1 MALFNHLF
9 PYSNFHDINLDW
21 IISII
26 KSIDPAVIQ
35 ALQELTPDI
44 IEQVTQKVN
53 EAQAAA
59 IAAQSSASEANT
71 ASENAATSAT
81 EAAQEATEASADA
94 ALANADAV
102 RAENAANSAEQKANT
117 AVSNALAVSIYGVVQ
132 SSYAT
137 IGDAQVYKSGN
148 VFTLFLACTINSK
161 NTSGTTTDIG
171 TVEYFPGTSGNR
183 RFTGNFWRSG
193 SPSAIGTVTISTN
206 GVISVNNGNFET
218 GDVLYI
224 DTAFMA

>member
-9 PYSNFHDINLDW
+9 PYTNLHDINLDW

-71 ASENAATSAT
+71 AKENAATSAAEAEKDAT
-81 EAAQEATEASADA
+81 EAAADA

-102 RAENAANSAEQKANT
+102 RAENAANNAAN
-117 AVSNALAVSIYGVVQ
+117 AVADALAVKSFGITSSAHASIGNAQILQ
-132 SSYAT
+132 SGKTITFYLAGTMTGKAT
-137 IGDAQVYKSGN
+137 EA
-148 VFTLFLACTINSK
+148 
-161 NTSGTTTDIG
+161 
-171 TVEYFPGTSGNR
+171 
-183 RFTGNFWRSG
+183 RSDV
-193 SPSAIGTVTISTN
+193 GTVTNFPTLTSTRRFCVWFWRGGAPTAVGTAEISTD
-206 GVISVNNGNFET
+206 GILSVNNANFEI
-218 GDVLYI
+218 GDILYI
-224 DTAFMA
+224 DTAFMI

>member
-9 PYSNFHDINLDW
+9 PYSNLHDINLDW

-35 ALQELTPDI
+35 ALQQLTPDI

-71 ASENAATSAT
+71 AKENAATSAA
-81 EAAQEATEASADA
+81 EAAADA
-94 ALANADAV
+94 TLANADAV
-102 RAENAANSAEQKANT
+102 RAENAANNAANVV
-117 AVSNALAVSIYGVVQ
+117 ADALAVKSFGVT
-132 SSYAT
+132 SSAHASV
-137 IGDAQVYKSGN
+137 GDAQILQSGKTI
-148 VFTLFLACTINSK
+148 TLYLA
-161 NTSGTTTDIG
+161 GTL
-171 TVEYFPGTSGNR
+171 
-183 RFTGNFWRSG
+183 TGKAAGERTEV
-193 SPSAIGTVTISTN
+193 GTVTNFPTLTSGRRFCGWFWRGGAPTAVGTAEISTD
-206 GVISVNNGNFET
+206 GILSVNNANFEI

-224 DTAFMA
+224 DTAFMI

>member
-9 PYSNFHDINLDW
+9 PYTNLHDINLDW

-35 ALQELTPDI
+35 ALQQLTPDI

-71 ASENAATSAT
+71 AKENAATSAAEAEKDAT
-81 EAAQEATEASADA
+81 EAAANA

-102 RAENAANSAEQKANT
+102 RAENARIAVENSLTPTMVNVTPSDHLTSVTLCYSIVSGHT
-117 AVSNALAVSIYGVVQ
+117 ATFLIDATLSSKGSEYWTPVATLPHSVVGT
-132 SSYAT
+132 SF
-137 IGDAQVYKSGN
+137 GWG
-148 VFTLFLACTINSK
+148 LL
-161 NTSGTTTDIG
+161 SGTTRIKTKIENNVVS
-171 TVEYFPGTSGNR
+171 VESD
-183 RFTGNFWRSG
+183 
-193 SPSAIGTVTISTN
+193 TISTVPQ
-206 GVISVNNGNFET
+206 GMLIFDLT
-218 GDVLYI
+218 YY
-224 DTAFMA
+224 TA

>member
-9 PYSNFHDINLDW
+9 PYTNLHDINLDW

-35 ALQELTPDI
+35 ALQQLTPDI

-71 ASENAATSAT
+71 AKENAVTSAA
-81 EAAQEATEASADA
+81 EAAADA

-102 RAENAANSAEQKANT
+102 RAENAAN
-117 AVSNALAVSIYGVVQ
+117 ALAVKSFGVTSSAHATVGDTQVLQ
-132 SSYAT
+132 SGKTITFYLTGTLTGKAAGARTEVAT
-137 IGDAQVYKSGN
+137 VTNFPTLTSERRFCGWFWRGGAPTAVGTAAISTDGILSVANANFEIGDM
-148 VFTLFLACTINSK
+148 
-161 NTSGTTTDIG
+161 
-171 TVEYFPGTSGNR
+171 
-183 RFTGNFWRSG
+183 
-193 SPSAIGTVTISTN
+193 
-206 GVISVNNGNFET
+206 
-218 GDVLYI
+218 LYI
-224 DTAFMA
+224 DTAFML

>member
-9 PYSNFHDINLDW
+9 PYSNLHDLNLDW

-35 ALQELTPDI
+35 ALQQLTPDI

-71 ASENAATSAT
+71 AKENAAS
-81 EAAQEATEASADA
+81 SA

-102 RAENAANSAEQKANT
+102 RAENAANNAANVV
-117 AVSNALAVSIYGVVQ
+117 ANALAVKSLGIT
-132 SSYAT
+132 SSAHAS
-137 IGDAQVYKSGN
+137 IGDAQILQSGKTIALYLTG
-148 VFTLFLACTINSK
+148 TLTGKATGARS
-161 NTSGTTTDIG
+161 DVG
-171 TVEYFPGTSGNR
+171 TVTNFPTLTSIR
-183 RFTGNFWRSG
+183 RFCAWFWRSG
-193 SPSAIGTVTISTN
+193 APTAVGTAEISTD
-206 GVISVNNGNFET
+206 GILSVNNANFEI
-218 GDVLYI
+218 GDAFFI
-224 DTAFMA
+224 DTAFMI

>member
-9 PYSNFHDINLDW
+9 PYSNLHDINLDW

-44 IEQVTQKVN
+44 IEQVNQKVS

-71 ASENAATSAT
+71 ARENAATSAA
-81 EAAQEATEASADA
+81 EAAQEATNASTNATA
-94 ALANADAV
+94 ANADAV
-102 RAENAANSAEQKANT
+102 RAENAANEAET
-117 AVSNALAVSIYGVVQ
+117 AVANALSVSEYGVVA
-132 SSYAT
+132 SSYAA
-137 IGDAQVYKSGN
+137 IGDATVCKSGKT
-148 VFTLFLACTINSK
+148 FTLFLACTITGK

-171 TVEYFPGTSGNR
+171 TVDNFPGSSNNR
-183 RFTGNFWRSG
+183 RFIGYFWRSG
-193 SPSAIGTVTISTN
+193 SPNAIGTVTISTN
-206 GVISVNNGNFET
+206 GVISVYNANFET
-218 GDVLYI
+218 GDLLYI

>member
-9 PYSNFHDINLDW
+9 PYSNLHDINLDW

-44 IEQVTQKVN
+44 IEQVNQKVS

-71 ASENAATSAT
+71 ARENAATSAA
-81 EAAQEATEASADA
+81 EAAQDATE
-94 ALANADAV
+94 ANADAV
-102 RAENAANSAEQKANT
+102 RAENA
-117 AVSNALAVSIYGVVQ
+117 SNNAASVVADALAVKSFGVTQ
-132 SSYAT
+132 SAHAS
-137 IGDAQVYKSGN
+137 IGDAQILQSGKTIT
-148 VFTLFLACTINSK
+148 FYLA
-161 NTSGTTTDIG
+161 GTMTGKAVGARTDL
-171 TVEYFPGTSGNR
+171 
-183 RFTGNFWRSG
+183 
-193 SPSAIGTVTISTN
+193 GTVTNFPTLSSSRRFCGWFWRAGAPTAVGAVEISTD
-206 GVISVNNGNFET
+206 GIISLNNANFEI

-224 DTAFMA
+224 DTAFMI

>member
-44 IEQVTQKVN
+44 IEQVNQKVS

-71 ASENAATSAT
+71 ARENAATSAT
-81 EAAQEATEASADA
+81 EAAQEATAAS
-94 ALANADAV
+94 ADAV
-102 RAENAANSAEQKANT
+102 RAENAANNAANVV
-117 AVSNALAVSIYGVVQ
+117 ADALAVKSFGMT
-132 SSYAT
+132 SSAHAS
-137 IGDAQVYKSGN
+137 IGDAQILQSGKTITFYLAGTMTGKADGARTN
-148 VFTLFLACTINSK
+148 V
-161 NTSGTTTDIG
+161 
-171 TVEYFPGTSGNR
+171 
-183 RFTGNFWRSG
+183 
-193 SPSAIGTVTISTN
+193 GTVTNFPTLSSVRRFFGWFWRGGAPTAVGTTEISTN
-206 GVISVNNGNFET
+206 GILSVNNANFEI

-224 DTAFMA
+224 DTAFMI

>member
-9 PYSNFHDINLDW
+9 PYTNLHDINLDW

-35 ALQELTPDI
+35 ALQQLTPDI

-71 ASENAATSAT
+71 AKENAATSAAEAEKDAT
-81 EAAQEATEASADA
+81 EAAAAA

-102 RAENAANSAEQKANT
+102 RAENAANNAAYVV
-117 AVSNALAVSIYGVVQ
+117 ADALAVKSSGIAPTAHASIGEVQ
-132 SSYAT
+132 ILRSGKTITFYLTGILTGKATGTRSDVGTVTNLPTLTSARRFCAWFWRGGAPSSVGTAEIST
-137 IGDAQVYKSGN
+137 DGILSVNNANFEIGDA
-148 VFTLFLACTINSK
+148 FF
-161 NTSGTTTDIG
+161 
-171 TVEYFPGTSGNR
+171 
-183 RFTGNFWRSG
+183 
-193 SPSAIGTVTISTN
+193 
-206 GVISVNNGNFET
+206 
-218 GDVLYI
+218 I
-224 DTAFMA
+224 DTAFMI

>member
-9 PYSNFHDINLDW
+9 PYSNLHDINLDW

-44 IEQVTQKVN
+44 IEQVNQKVS

-71 ASENAATSAT
+71 ARENAATSAS
-81 EAAQEATEASADA
+81 EAAQEATEAAANA

-102 RAENAANSAEQKANT
+102 RAENAKT
-117 AVSNALAVSIYGVVQ
+117 AVENSLAPITQNLTAEAAYIASTTL
-132 SSYAT
+132 AT
-137 IGDAQVYKSGN
+137 INMSGKNAIITIDCTLTGEKSPEYWTPLYTNLHTTFGTYFGWAILGGSKRAKVKVENSTVYIESTTITQREGLL
-148 VFTLFLACTINSK
+148 LFNQA
-161 NTSGTTTDIG
+161 
-171 TVEYFPGTSGNR
+171 
-183 RFTGNFWRSG
+183 
-193 SPSAIGTVTISTN
+193 
-206 GVISVNNGNFET
+206 
-218 GDVLYI
+218 YI
-224 DTAFMA
+224 AT

>member
-9 PYSNFHDINLDW
+9 PYSNLHDINLDW

-35 ALQELTPDI
+35 ALQQLTPDI

-71 ASENAATSAT
+71 AKENAATSAAEAEKDAT
-81 EAAQEATEASADA
+81 EAAANA

-102 RAENAANSAEQKANT
+102 RAENAANNAAN
-117 AVSNALAVSIYGVVQ
+117 AVANALAVKSFGV
-132 SSYAT
+132 SPSAHAT
-137 IGDAQVYKSGN
+137 IGEAQILQSGKTITFYLTGTMTGKATEERSN
-148 VFTLFLACTINSK
+148 VVTVNNFPTL
-161 NTSGTTTDIG
+161 TS
-171 TVEYFPGTSGNR
+171 SR
-183 RFTGNFWRSG
+183 RFCVWFWRGGAPTSV
-193 SPSAIGTVTISTN
+193 GTAEISTD
-206 GVISVNNGNFET
+206 GILSVNNANFQI
-218 GDVLYI
+218 GDMLFI
-224 DTAFMA
+224 DTAFMI

>member
-9 PYSNFHDINLDW
+9 PYSNLHDINLDW

-44 IEQVTQKVN
+44 IEQVNQKVS

-71 ASENAATSAT
+71 ARENAATSAA
-81 EAAQEATEASADA
+81 EASQDATE
-94 ALANADAV
+94 ANADAV
-102 RAENAANSAEQKANT
+102 RAENAANNAANVV
-117 AVSNALAVSIYGVVQ
+117 ANSLAVKSFGMTA
-132 SSYAT
+132 SAYAS
-137 IGDAQVYKSGN
+137 IGDAQILQSGKTIT
-148 VFTLFLACTINSK
+148 FYLAGTI
-161 NTSGTTTDIG
+161 
-171 TVEYFPGTSGNR
+171 
-183 RFTGNFWRSG
+183 TGKATGARSDV
-193 SPSAIGTVTISTN
+193 GTVTNFPTLTSTRRFCAWFWRGGSPTSVGTAEISTD
-206 GVISVNNGNFET
+206 GILSVNNANFEI

-224 DTAFMA
+224 DTAFMI

>member
-9 PYSNFHDINLDW
+9 PYSNLHDINLDW

-44 IEQVTQKVN
+44 IEQVNQKVA

-71 ASENAATSAT
+71 ARENAVVSAA
-81 EAAQEATEASADA
+81 EAAQKATDASADA

-102 RAENAANSAEQKANT
+102 RAENAKT
-117 AVSNALAVSIYGVVQ
+117 AVENSLVPSDMTVTSDIADLYNKEVR
-132 SSYAT
+132 
-137 IGDAQVYKSGN
+137 KSGRFAYIIFEGVIQSLPDTDRITLAKINGSFWGSN
-148 VFTLFLACTINSK
+148 VICIKSVNDVINAQYVANIEK
-161 NTSGTTTDIG
+161 DG
-171 TVEYFPGTSGNR
+171 R
-183 RFTGNFWRSG
+183 
-193 SPSAIGTVTISTN
+193 VTISKHLFA
-206 GVISVNNGNFET
+206 VGNKFAVT
-218 GDVLYI
+218 GIAV
-224 DTAFMA
+224 T